1 MASTATNRQPLLI
14 DRVLHYVVNMDN
26 ARNAQ
31 RDIVGTNSAIL
42 LVNSIT
48 LDGAIIEDIYAI
60 SRGLKSTSPD
70 VGYTIHL
77 YISDQSDFLR
87 ASNGVHIGSFTASTT
102 TGGVTRFTEMP
113 NILAPQ
119 AQVGSTAQL
128 KALYIPKGYALW
140 AAIEAGSTDTV
151 NNGPNLGCQGGWY

>member
-1 MASTATNRQPLLI
+1 MASTATNKQPLLI
-14 DRVLHYVVNMDN
+14 DHVLHYVVHMDN
-26 ARNAQ
+26 ARNGQ
-31 RDIVGTNSAIL
+31 RDIVGTNSAVL

-60 SRGLKSTSPD
+60 SRGPKTGSTP
-70 VGYTIHL
+70 YTIHL
-77 YISDQSDFLR
+77 YISDQNDFLR
-87 ASNGVHIGSFTASTT
+87 ASNGVHIGSFAASTT
-102 TGGVTRFTEMP
+102 AGTRTSFADMP

-119 AQVGSTAQL
+119 AQVGSAAQL

-140 AAIEAGSTDTV
+140 AAIEAGSTDSV

>member
-1 MASTATNRQPLLI
+1 MAATSTNKQPLLI

-26 ARNAQ
+26 ARNGQ
-31 RDIVGTNSAIL
+31 RDIVGTNSAVL

-60 SRGLKSTSPD
+60 SRGPKTGST
-70 VGYTIHL
+70 GYTINL
-77 YISDQSDFLR
+77 YMSDQNDFLR
-87 ASNGVHIGSFTASTT
+87 ASNGVHIGSFTASGTA
-102 TGGVTRFTEMP
+102 GTRTAFTEMP

-119 AQVGSTAQL
+119 AHVGTAQL

-140 AAIEAGSTDTV
+140 AAIETDAATV